1 MNTNQNLGQNSF
13 KFRNLSW
20 LTIVLAVLAIITFI
34 LVSPQSG
41 IRYFTT
47 PMMGGGV
54 LENSSEV
61 RVSSG
66 APMMDKNSSGMIA
79 PDYYPY
85 PNPNVPITDTREFLK
100 IYYNA
105 YMRTRDVSGLT
116 RRVETTV
123 RGYSGRIDQQSS
135 SDKSGYVNFAVP
147 QSKFEAFRDEIESLV
162 EKKFLTINMSSQ
174 NLLSQKISI
183 EEQQKQADAT
193 LLNYKTARQEIVK
206 NHNNLVQTLQAQIDA
221 DNQQIAILRAMPETQ
236 QTLIQIQTL
245 TNETSS
251 LKQQILNENA
261 SYTVNL
267 KNADMNIKYGED
279 WKKAVQTQ
287 DKALMDN
294 VATVSGTIS
303 IQWISLWDITRL
315 YLPAYWIPTI
325 FAVLAFLSFLRDRR
339 RFGIV

>member
-1 MNTNQNLGQNSF
+1 
-13 KFRNLSW
+13 
-20 LTIVLAVLAIITFI
+20 
-34 LVSPQSG
+34 
-41 IRYFTT
+41 
-47 PMMGGGV
+47 
-54 LENSSEV
+54 
-61 RVSSG
+61 
-66 APMMDKNSSGMIA
+66 
-79 PDYYPY
+79 
-85 PNPNVPITDTREFLK
+85 
-100 IYYNA
+100 
-105 YMRTRDVSGLT
+105 
-116 RRVETTV
+116 
-123 RGYSGRIDQQSS
+123 
-135 SDKSGYVNFAVP
+135 
-147 QSKFEAFRDEIESLV
+147 
-162 EKKFLTINMSSQ
+162 
-174 NLLSQKISI
+174 
-183 EEQQKQADAT
+183 
-193 LLNYKTARQEIVK
+193 
-206 NHNNLVQTLQAQIDA
+206 
-221 DNQQIAILRAMPETQ
+221 MPETQ